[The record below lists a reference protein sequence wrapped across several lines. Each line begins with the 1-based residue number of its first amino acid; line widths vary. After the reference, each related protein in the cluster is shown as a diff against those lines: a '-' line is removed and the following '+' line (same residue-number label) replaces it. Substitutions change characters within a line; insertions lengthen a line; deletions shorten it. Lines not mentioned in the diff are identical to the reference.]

1 MARAAKR
8 FETFCKVKDIDK
20 KLGLVFGW
28 AMITK
33 EDGQPYFDSQGDS
46 IPDETMLKRSAEF
59 MLSKRVAGEMHEV
72 EDGDVIF
79 AFPLTEELA
88 KKLDI
93 VSKRYGLLYG
103 VKPSAEVFAKFE
115 SGEYTG
121 FSIGGERLD
130 EEVVEA

>member
-1 MARAAKR
+1 MKSAAKR
-8 FETFCKVKDIDK
+8 FETFCKVENVNK

-28 AMITK
+28 AMVTK
-33 EDGQPYFDSQGDS
+33 EDGQPYFDTQGDS

-59 MLSKRVAGEMHEV
+59 MLTKRVAGEMHEV
-72 EDGDVIF
+72 VDGDVVF

-88 KKLDI
+88 KALGI
-93 VSKRYGLLYG
+93 TTKRYGLLYG
-103 VKPSAEVFAKFE
+103 AKPSPEVFAKFE

-121 FSIGGERLD
+121 FSMGGERLD